1 MSACSPTQLDH
12 QYRENMTDQST
23 RTPSIQTSGTP
34 NILLHV

>member
-1 MSACSPTQLDH
+1 MSASSPNTTH
-12 QYRENMTDQST
+12 QHRENMTDQST